1 MCYES
6 CDACAGVIG
15 IDEANPVAFRV
26 FPTVTNGVL
35 TVAFPAALEAGA
47 NLVVRDLSGRMV
59 RTEILG
65 AGTVQTIVDLGQQ
78 ANGFYII
85 RVENGV
91 YTATETV
98 IVQH

>member
-1 MCYES
+1 ML
-6 CDACAGVIG
+6 
-15 IDEANPVAFRV
+15 FR
-26 FPTVTNGVL
+26 
-35 TVAFPAALEAGA
+35 
-47 NLVVRDLSGRMV
+47 S
-59 RTEILG
+59 RTENLG